1 MSYESDAADGLR
13 TATEAAYAACWEAGK
28 QFAQGSAAVTKAS
41 DIVDT
46 LARTIDLL
54 VWAEALHDAA
64 DAAVREIRATLSR
77 TMEETGATTVQ
88 GTHHSAHLA
97 RKPAFVSISDE
108 AAIPAEYIVQK
119 PSIDKRAIAAA
130 LKDGKAVAGCN
141 LAIPNEMSLVLR
153 ARANKEA
160 TS

>member
-1 MSYESDAADGLR
+1 MSYESDAVDGLR

-28 QFAQGSAAVTKAS
+28 QFAQGSTAVRQAG

-46 LARTIDLL
+46 LRRTIDLL

-64 DAAVREIRATLSR
+64 DAAVREIRGVLAS
-77 TMEETGATTVQ
+77 TMDATGATTVQ

-97 RKPAFVSISDE
+97 RKPAFVSFSDE
-108 AAIPAEYIVQK
+108 SLIPAEFMVTK
-119 PSIDKRAIAAA
+119 VTPDKRAIAAA
-130 LKDGKAVAGCN
+130 LKDGKTVAGCN

-153 ARANKEA
+153 ARKE
-160 TS
+160 TPQ